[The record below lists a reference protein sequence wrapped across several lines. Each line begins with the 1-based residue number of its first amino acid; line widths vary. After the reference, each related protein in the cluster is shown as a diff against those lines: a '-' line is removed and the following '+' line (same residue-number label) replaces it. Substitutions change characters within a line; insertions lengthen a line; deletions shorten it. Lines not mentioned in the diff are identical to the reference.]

1 MKKLVEA
8 RGARRSD
15 LPAVAVAEAGLGI
28 HTGFVRMGASLSILL
43 YAFGLVAAVAALAL
57 IRPISWLGLRTRRR
71 ALVAWLLA
79 IAGGVGTLAWPTHE
93 TRVASP
99 VSRLDQIVP
108 LYQFSE
114 VHETTIEASPERT
127 YRTICAVTVNEIA
140 LLRTLT
146 YIRRFG
152 QPRPDSILNPPGD
165 KPFCEVALSSGF
177 YLLADEP
184 PSEMVLGHVCGG
196 AEGRT
201 GEPTA
206 PDYGRDIH
214 RDSLAGLCHRCH
226 EFSAAIHWI
235 DSDAADHGDARV
247 RNRCDDSQAFCR
259 ILACHLSRQ
268 LNHSDDVVASH
279 QAERRVARGLQ
290 LALYT
295 VGVISPP
302 IKIRSSGLAGRATAG
317 SCFLQ
322 RGFVFPHA
330 GCWRIEASRDDTHA
344 TFWLNVE

>member
-1 MKKLVEA
+1 
-8 RGARRSD
+8 
-15 LPAVAVAEAGLGI
+15 
-28 HTGFVRMGASLSILL
+28 MGVLLSILL
-43 YAFGLVAAVAALAL
+43 YAFGLVAAVSALAL

-79 IAGGVGTLAWPTHE
+79 IAFGVGTLAWPTHE

-108 LYQFSE
+108 IYQFSE

-152 QPRPDSILNPPGD
+152 QPGPDSILNPPGD
-165 KPFCEVALSSGF
+165 KPFCEVVLSSGF

-184 PSEMVLGHVCGG
+184 PSEMVLGTFV
-196 AEGRT
+196 A
-201 GEPTA
+201 A
-206 PDYGRDIH
+206 PKAARANPPPQI
-214 RDSLAGLCHRCH
+214 AAAT
-226 EFSAAIHWI
+226 FTAIHSPGFAI
-235 DSDAADHGDARV
+235 AVMNFRLRSIGSTRTRLTTETRV
-247 RNRCDDSQAFCR
+247 FNRCDDSPAFCS

-290 LALYT
+290 LAGR
-295 VGVISPP
+295 VQFSP
-302 IKIRSSGLAGRATAG
+302 RAAGR
-317 SCFLQ
+317 S
-322 RGFVFPHA
+322 
-330 GCWRIEASRDDTHA
+330 
-344 TFWLNVE
+344 